1 LLSTSFFEVPEVFA
15 KKRYI
20 ATAAVGPCVFAKR
33 TVNNHQII
41 YPNQKITIKQTQQHS
56 NFLCIMKIVTY
67 GHHDCRE
74 KAQGPDKRPEDDEK
88 DEAAIG

>member
-1 LLSTSFFEVPEVFA
+1 MAPTDTVILGCRAPLSSPEVFA

-41 YPNQKITIKQTQQHS
+41 YPNQKSQSNKHS
-56 NFLCIMKIVTY
+56 NTATFYVS
-67 GHHDCRE
+67 
-74 KAQGPDKRPEDDEK
+74 
-88 DEAAIG
+88 